1 MSNTAKLGTFIA
13 STSQKSIALNP
24 HRIYTVIHKG
34 QAIDQSAD
42 TNDIFLA
49 IDAVAADGAAGL
61 DKVLLT
67 PNEACVIGP
76 GYYALN
82 YKCAAGAPVFGLNSE
97 KATASQLA
105 ASEVS

>member
-1 MSNTAKLGTFIA
+1 MTKLGTF
-13 STSQKSIALNP
+13 TVTTTQKTIPLEP
-24 HRIYTVIHKG
+24 RRIYTLIHKG

-49 IDAVAADGAAGL
+49 IDAVAADGAAGV

-82 YKCAAGAPVFGLNSE
+82 YKCGAGAPVLGLNSE
-97 KATASQLA
+97 HATASQLA
-105 ASEVS
+105 ANGVS